1 MAYGMSDRK
10 RNPPRPVEPDQE
22 QSERFK
28 RAAEEAGV
36 ELDEEQL
43 KRAPRKMKERPTEKS
58 DEGEGE

>member
-1 MAYGMSDRK
+1 MPKSD
-10 RNPPRPVEPDQE
+10 ES

-43 KRAPRKMKERPTEKS
+43 KRALRKMKERPEKEERK
-58 DEGEGE
+58 DESGQ

>member
-1 MAYGMSDRK
+1 MTNRDEKQS
-10 RNPPRPVEPDQE
+10 

-43 KRAPRKMKERPTEKS
+43 KRALRKMKETPAEKE
-58 DEGEGE
+58 DDDAEGR